1 MTDVVALIDG
11 FNVYHALDKSRYG
24 GHPYHKY
31 KWINYW
37 KLAECFVPKSD
48 IVSEV
53 RWFTAE
59 VPREWRGG
67 DEKRER
73 HLRLMRANE
82 DQGVLIVRG
91 RFRPVVKTYKG
102 HKYSTYE
109 EKRTDVAIA
118 VALVSLAYQ
127 KAFNK
132 MILMTGDSDVIPA
145 IKEAKRVYPS
155 GIILNV
161 VPIERRAKALKKYV
175 DQQITMRVKHL
186 QASRFPNILILSS
199 GKSVLCPSGWK
210 E

>member
-11 FNVYHALDKSRYG
+11 FNVYHALDESRYG
-24 GHPYHKY
+24 GHPYRKY
-31 KWINYW
+31 KWVNYW

-53 RWFTAE
+53 RWFTAD
-59 VPREWRGG
+59 VPREWSGG
-67 DEKRER
+67 DKKRER

-82 DQGVLIVRG
+82 DQGVLIVKG

-102 HKYSTYE
+102 HKYNTYE

-132 MILMTGDSDVIPA
+132 VILMTADSDLIPA
-145 IKEAKRVYPS
+145 IEEAKRVYPS

-161 VPIERRAKALKKYV
+161 VPIERPAKALKSCV
-175 DQQITMRVKHL
+175 DQQIRMKVKHL
-186 QASRFPNILILSS
+186 QASRFSDIVILSS

-210 E
+210 R